1 MAVHLF
7 GIGRGAHRKSR
18 GAQGRLRAMGTQLK
32 SPLGSPLSGRRSWG
46 PRPSAGLA
54 KYVVGAV
61 VVAAVIFVAVQLL
74 RPVPAA
80 AFRSSQADSVH
91 LSGSAPP
98 IPWPSS
104 GAAAMSVAGVGSIGS
119 SGTTQPVPIASIAK
133 VLAAYVALQ
142 DHPLNPG
149 DQGPNITVPADV
161 AAAYK
166 SGVAGGQSEVPVTA
180 GETLSEYQVL
190 QGLLIASGNDLALL
204 LADWDAGNN
213 AAFVA
218 KMNAAAKT
226 LGLDSTHITDPSG
239 LDAATVSTASDLVRL
254 GQAAMAIPI
263 FKQIVA
269 EPSVT
274 LPQAGNIFNFDYDI
288 GHNGFVGIKTGSDGA
303 AGGCFLFEAQQP
315 VSGTTVTLVG
325 VVLGQTATPMLT
337 TALNDAKALVQTAFA
352 NVKALP
358 VVPAGAKVGSVVA
371 PWGASVPVTVTN
383 APTVLAVPGITL
395 QARVRGTKLGSS
407 VPGGAR
413 VGTITVVTPGRTLVV
428 PLRTTAALPGPGVV
442 WRLTHF

>member
-18 GAQGRLRAMGTQLK
+18 GAQGRLRSLGTQLK
-32 SPLGSPLSGRRSWG
+32 SPLGSPLPGRRSWG

-54 KYVVGAV
+54 KYVIGAV
-61 VVAAVIFVAVQLL
+61 VVAVVIFVAVQLL
-74 RPVPAA
+74 RPVPSA

-119 SGTTQPVPIASIAK
+119 AGSTQPVPIASIAK

-161 AAAYK
+161 VAAYQ
-166 SGVAGGQSEVPVTA
+166 SGAAEGQSEVPVTA
-180 GETLSEYQVL
+180 GENLSEYQVL

-213 AAFVA
+213 TAFVA

-239 LDAATVSTASDLVRL
+239 LDAGTVSTASDLVRL
-254 GQAAMAIPI
+254 GQDAMAIPI
-263 FKQIVA
+263 IKQIVA

-274 LPQAGNIFNFDYDI
+274 LPQTGNIFNFDYDI

-358 VVPAGAKVGSVVA
+358 VVPAGDKVGSVVA
-371 PWGASVPVTVTN
+371 PWGATVPVTVSD

-395 QARVRGTKLGSS
+395 QARVRGMKLGSS
-407 VPGGAR
+407 VPSGTR
-413 VGTITVVTPGRTLVV
+413 VGTLTVVTPGRTLVV
-428 PLRTTAALPGPGVV
+428 PLRTAAALPGPGVM